1 MDNKSEYFSLFEI
14 TFWNKNKISYWL
26 SLWKVKILVIAKRF
40 SVFSLCF
47 WMSVCIFH
55 NIMQTASSL
64 HYLLELL
71 LINKYRYTSENKKV
85 TPIYLFIRKISHTSS
100 WTQYCFM
107 WTWFVSVWERGVKIG
122 WIDRF
127 IFAMK
132 RFFSGRIKRF
142 TSKLYVVLWEKSSQL

>member
-1 MDNKSEYFSLFEI
+1 
-14 TFWNKNKISYWL
+14 
-26 SLWKVKILVIAKRF
+26 
-40 SVFSLCF
+40 
-47 WMSVCIFH
+47 MSVCIFH

-132 RFFSGRIKRF
+132 RFFPVELKDSQVNYMLSYEKNLAIYKRNRIMWCIYWIQSYCINKITRSF
-142 TSKLYVVLWEKSSQL
+142 IIMWH